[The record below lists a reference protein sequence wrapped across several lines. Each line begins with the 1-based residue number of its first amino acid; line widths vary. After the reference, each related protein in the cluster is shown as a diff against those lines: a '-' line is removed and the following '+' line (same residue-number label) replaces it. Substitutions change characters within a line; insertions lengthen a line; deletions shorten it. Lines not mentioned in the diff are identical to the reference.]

1 MEAPTLSELVKTAP
15 PGSGVAVIGK
25 NMIIKGKIHST
36 QDMYL
41 DGEIDGDLN
50 VENCTLTIG
59 PNGKIS
65 ANAKAREVD
74 IQGAMTGNVESRRI
88 AIRETGRLVGD
99 IRTAGIIIE
108 NGAYFK
114 GSVDIVLEKPA
125 GQSAGQPA
133 SPPAKQVANA
143 K

>member
-1 MEAPTLSELVKTAP
+1 VSSLSESFKQNPAGN
-15 PGSGVAVIGK
+15 GSAVIGK
-25 NMIIKGKIHST
+25 GMIIKGNIHSS

-41 DGEIDGDLN
+41 DGEIEGELD
-50 VENCTLTIG
+50 VENCTLTVG

-74 IQGAMTGNVESRRI
+74 IQGTMTGNVESTRI
-88 AIRETGRLVGD
+88 SIRTSGRLIGD
-99 IRTAGIIIE
+99 IRTGGIVIE

-114 GSVDIVLEKPA
+114 GRVDIVDQRQNN
-125 GQSAGQPA
+125 GR
-133 SPPAKQVANA
+133 VANA

>member
-1 MEAPTLSELVKTAP
+1 
-15 PGSGVAVIGK
+15 
-25 NMIIKGKIHST
+25 MIIKGKIHST

-50 VENCTLTIG
+50 VENCVLTIG
-59 PNGKIS
+59 PNGKIA

-74 IQGAMTGNVESRRI
+74 IQGSMTGNVESKRI
-88 AIRETGRLVGD
+88 AIRESGRLVGD
-99 IRTAGIIIE
+99 IRTAGIVIE

-114 GSVDIVLEKPA
+114 GSVDIVIDKSVEKP
-125 GQSAGQPA
+125 GVQPA
-133 SPPAKQVANA
+133 KQMENAKQVAHA

>member
-1 MEAPTLSELVKTAP
+1 MP
-15 PGSGVAVIGK
+15 PNGNVAVIGK
-25 NMIIKGKIHST
+25 GMIVKGNIYST

-41 DGEIDGDLN
+41 DGEVDGELD
-50 VENCTLTIG
+50 VENCTLIIG

-74 IQGAMTGNVESRRI
+74 IQGTMTGNVESTRI
-88 AIRETGRLVGD
+88 SIRTSGRLVGD
-99 IRTAGIIIE
+99 IRTAGIVIE

-114 GSVDIVLEKPA
+114 GRVDIIVD
-125 GQSAGQPA
+125 QPKDDKA
-133 SPPAKQVANA
+133 AKTKQAANA

>member
-1 MEAPTLSELVKTAP
+1 MSELVKTTP

-25 NMIIKGKIHST
+25 GMIIKGKIDST

-41 DGEIDGDLN
+41 DGEIDGELN

-74 IQGAMTGNVESRRI
+74 IQGTMTGNVDSRRI

-99 IRTAGIIIE
+99 IRTAGIVIE

-114 GSVDIVLEKPA
+114 GRVDIVVENASEKP
-125 GQSAGQPA
+125 GDQK
-133 SPPAKQVANA
+133 AKQVANA

>member
-1 MEAPTLSELVKTAP
+1 MEIQKHNSPANGT
-15 PGSGVAVIGK
+15 AVIGK
-25 NMIIKGKIHST
+25 GMIIKGSIHSA

-41 DGEIDGDLN
+41 DGEIEGDLD

-74 IQGAMTGNVESRRI
+74 IQGTLTGNVESTRI
-88 AIRETGRLVGD
+88 SIRTSGRLVGD
-99 IRTAGIIIE
+99 IRTAGIVIE

-114 GSVDIVLEKPA
+114 GRVDIVDQRQA
-125 GQSAGQPA
+125 NR
-133 SPPAKQVANA
+133 QVANA

>member
-1 MEAPTLSELVKTAP
+1 MSDLQKQTPA
-15 PGSGVAVIGK
+15 GSSVALIGK
-25 NMIIKGKIHST
+25 GMIIKGNIHST

-41 DGEIDGDLN
+41 DGEIEGELD
-50 VENCTLTIG
+50 VENCLLTVG

-74 IQGAMTGNVESRRI
+74 IHGTMTGNVESKRI
-88 AIRETGRLVGD
+88 SIRTSGRLVGD
-99 IRTAGIIIE
+99 IRTAGIVIE

-114 GSVDIVLEKPA
+114 GRVDIVVET
-125 GQSAGQPA
+125 
-133 SPPAKQVANA
+133 AKVANA

>member
-1 MEAPTLSELVKTAP
+1 MEAPTLPELLKTMP
-15 PGSGVAVIGK
+15 PNSSVAVIGK
-25 NMIIKGKIHST
+25 GMIVKGNIHST

-41 DGEIDGDLN
+41 DGEVDGELD

-74 IQGAMTGNVESRRI
+74 IQGTMTGNVESTRI
-88 AIRETGRLVGD
+88 SIRTSGRLVGD
-99 IRTAGIIIE
+99 IRTAGIVIE

-114 GSVDIVLEKPA
+114 GRVDIVIDQAADEKGPKV
-125 GQSAGQPA
+125 
-133 SPPAKQVANA
+133 KQVANA

>member
-1 MEAPTLSELVKTAP
+1 MSELVKTMP
-15 PGSGVAVIGK
+15 PGSDVAVIGK
-25 NMIIKGKIHST
+25 GMTVKGKIHST

-41 DGEIDGDLN
+41 DGEIDGDLD
-50 VENCTLTIG
+50 VENCTLIIG

-74 IQGAMTGNVESRRI
+74 IQGSMTGNVDSRRI
-88 AIRETGRLVGD
+88 SIRETGRLVGD
-99 IRTAGIIIE
+99 IRTAGIVIE

-114 GSVDIVLEKPA
+114 GRVDIVIDKA
-125 GQSAGQPA
+125 NNGNAADQK
-133 SPPAKQVANA
+133 AKQAANA